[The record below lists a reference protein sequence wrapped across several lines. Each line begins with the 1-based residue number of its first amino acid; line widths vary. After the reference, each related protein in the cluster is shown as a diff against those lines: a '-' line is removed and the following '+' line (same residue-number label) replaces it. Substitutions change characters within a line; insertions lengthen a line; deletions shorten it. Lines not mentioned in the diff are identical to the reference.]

1 MIYVNIMGIFAYL
14 RGRNL
19 TVTGEFHFFIY
30 IYLPAE
36 LFEFSY
42 NLW

>member
-1 MIYVNIMGIFAYL
+1 MIYVNIMEIFSHL

-19 TVTGEFHFFIY
+19 TVPGEFHFFID